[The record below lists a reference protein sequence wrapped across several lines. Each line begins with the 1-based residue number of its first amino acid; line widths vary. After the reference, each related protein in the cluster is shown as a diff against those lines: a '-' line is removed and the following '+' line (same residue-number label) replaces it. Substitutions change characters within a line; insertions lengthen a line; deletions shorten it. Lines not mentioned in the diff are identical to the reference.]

1 MPYMFKIINSG
12 DGAVGKTTFLKRF
25 TSGLFMEQTK
35 STIGTGFFTKSV
47 KLDNLDHAD
56 LTIWDFGG
64 QNRFRNILKDF
75 IIGAYGALLMFDITR
90 YQSFSNLREWVT
102 LLRSSEEDYELPIL
116 LLGTKCD
123 LADVREVY
131 PEDINKFVEDYNL
144 IGYFETS
151 SKSGVNID
159 ESVKFLVQYIFN
171 HNKGITQLRS
181 LY

>member
-1 MPYMFKIINSG
+1 MFKIINSG

-64 QNRFRNILKDF
+64 QGRFRDILKDF

-102 LLRSSEEDYELPIL
+102 LLRSREEDYELPIL

-123 LADVREVY
+123 LADVREVF
-131 PEDINKFVEDYNL
+131 PEDINNFVEKYNL

-151 SKSGVNID
+151 SKTGINVD
-159 ESVKFLVQYIFN
+159 ESVKFLVQYIFDN
-171 HNKGITQLRS
+171 NKGITQLRS
-181 LY
+181 MY

>member
-1 MPYMFKIINSG
+1 MFKIINSG

-102 LLRSSEEDYELPIL
+102 LLRSGEDDYELPIL

-131 PEDINKFVEDYNL
+131 PEDINKFIEKHNL

-151 SKSGVNID
+151 SKTGINID

-181 LY
+181 MY

>member
-1 MPYMFKIINSG
+1 MFKIINSG

-90 YQSFSNLREWVT
+90 YQSFSNLKEWVT
-102 LLRSSEEDYELPIL
+102 LLRSGEEDYELPIL

-131 PEDINKFVEDYNL
+131 SEDINKFVEFYNL

-151 SKSGVNID
+151 SKRGINID
-159 ESVKFLVQYIFN
+159 ESVKYLVQYIFN
-171 HNKGITQLRS
+171 NNKGITQLRGM
-181 LY
+181 Y